1 MRATDLPDHEAR
13 LRSTGYHLLT
23 TMKLQR
29 AQRGLT
35 QAHLAD
41 LSGIT
46 RKSINAIEMGH
57 MVPSTVLSLRLAQAL
72 GVTVEALFQLEANPA
87 PADQPGE

>member
-1 MRATDLPDHEAR
+1 ME
-13 LRSTGYHLLT
+13 YHLHT

-29 AQRGLT
+29 ALQGLT
-35 QAHLAD
+35 QAHLAE

-57 MVPSTVLSLRLAQAL
+57 MVPSTVLALRLAHAL
-72 GVTVEALFQLEANPA
+72 GVTVEQLFQLEAA
-87 PADQPGE
+87 PASEDQPGE